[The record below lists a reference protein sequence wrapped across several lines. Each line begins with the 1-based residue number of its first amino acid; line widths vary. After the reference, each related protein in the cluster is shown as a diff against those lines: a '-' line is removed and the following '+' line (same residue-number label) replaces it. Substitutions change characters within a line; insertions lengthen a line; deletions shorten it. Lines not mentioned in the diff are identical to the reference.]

1 MRAGL
6 ALLLLPV
13 LAASPAWAQG
23 KTKAPVAPDAVG
35 ALEVCERFAAG
46 DVLAVDDA
54 ISKGWDAYAEAGE
67 SPFVQNFTAS
77 AEIKGIG
84 YADLFS
90 LVEDYP
96 GQTLGYCR
104 IDVASPTGNGTA
116 VIDAIAELGRY
127 EGDVKTTDEG
137 SFGSFTGTGD
147 KGTLLLAHWTPQA
160 FVIQLTMLT
169 DKGTP

>member
-23 KTKAPVAPDAVG
+23 KTKTPVAPDSVG

-46 DVLAVDDA
+46 DVMAVDDA

-104 IDVASPTGNGTA
+104 IDVASPTGTGTGA
-116 VIDAIAELGRY
+116 IDAIAELGRY
-127 EGDVKTTDEG
+127 QGEVKTTDEG
-137 SFGSFTGTGD
+137 SFGSFEGKDDTGTM
-147 KGTLLLAHWTPQA
+147 LLAHWTA
-160 FVIQLTMLT
+160 ESFVIQLTILT
-169 DKGTP
+169 DKAAP